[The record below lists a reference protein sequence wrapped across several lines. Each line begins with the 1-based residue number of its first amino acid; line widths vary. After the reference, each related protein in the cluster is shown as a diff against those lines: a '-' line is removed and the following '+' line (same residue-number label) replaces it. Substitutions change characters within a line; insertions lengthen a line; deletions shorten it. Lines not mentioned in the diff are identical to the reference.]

1 MAVIGLLTLQPISTR
16 MNTTSSRFSKTA
28 TLTASAVLLSSTS
41 LFAAEGDTSV
51 LQRYVLD
58 GGWPMILIGLL
69 ILALIALCVFNYMN
83 LGKAKFCPDDLKENL
98 FDHMVNCRVRS
109 AIELGA
115 SHPSYLG
122 RMMAY
127 ALPNVDARR
136 PEDLGRDYVE
146 DAIADFTINE
156 NRKKMTLINYISLIA
171 QAAPMIGLFGT
182 VLGMVGA
189 FGTLASGDGSANPS
203 DLAGDISVALLTTL
217 WGLVVAIPA
226 LTAYFFFKNRL
237 NNLVA
242 ECNQTA
248 EELLNASIQ
257 TVNGDAHLTKIPEGV
272 AV

>member
-1 MAVIGLLTLQPISTR
+1 MKI
-16 MNTTSSRFSKTA
+16 MNMTSNRFSKTTA
-28 TLTASAVLLSSTS
+28 LTSLVALLSSPS
-41 LFAAEGDTSV
+41 LFAADASV

-69 ILALIALCVFNYMN
+69 ILCLIALCVFNFMN
-83 LGKAKFCPDDLKENL
+83 LTRAKFVPDDLKAGL
-98 FDHMVNCRVRS
+98 MDHMINCRIRS

-156 NRKKMTLINYISLIA
+156 NRKSMTLINYISLIA
-171 QAAPMIGLFGT
+171 QAAPMMGLFGT

-189 FGTLASGDGSANPS
+189 FGTLASGDGSADPS
-203 DLAGDISVALLTTL
+203 ALAGDISVALLTTL
-217 WGLVVAIPA
+217 WGLVTAIPSLA
-226 LTAYFFFKNRL
+226 AYFFFKNKL

-242 ECNQTA
+242 ECHHTS
-248 EELLNASIQ
+248 EELINASIQ
-257 TVNGDAHLTKIPEGV
+257 TVNGDAHLAKIPEGI

>member
-1 MAVIGLLTLQPISTR
+1 MKQTSYRSIKTVAIAA
-16 MNTTSSRFSKTA
+16 TT
-28 TLTASAVLLSSTS
+28 VLLSSSS
-41 LFAAEGDTSV
+41 LFAAAEGSV
-51 LQRYVLD
+51 LKRYVID

-69 ILALIALCVFNYMN
+69 ILALIALCVFNFMN
-83 LGKAKFCPDDLKENL
+83 LTKTKFAPDDLKAGL
-98 FDHMVNCRVRS
+98 MDHMMNCRIRS

-146 DAIADFTINE
+146 DAVADFTINE
-156 NRKKMTLINYISLIA
+156 NRKSMTLINYISLIA
-171 QAAPMIGLFGT
+171 QAAPMLGLFGT

-189 FGTLASGDGSANPS
+189 FGTLASGDGSADPS
-203 DLAGDISVALLTTL
+203 ALAGDISVALLTTL
-217 WGLVVAIPA
+217 WGLVTAIPS
-226 LTAYFFFKNRL
+226 LTAYFFFKNKL

-242 ECNQTA
+242 ECHHTA

-257 TVNGDAHLTKIPEGV
+257 TVNGDAHLAKIPEGI